1 MDKELIQQG
10 DVLFFRTNDLPKG
23 LKRKKAV
30 RPGLATFAE
39 GEVTGHHHSA
49 VIEKIDGRK
58 TDNITLYEKDG
69 VLYCSVRKETT
80 VTHQEHKPVTLPMGD
95 YRVGIV
101 REYDPFEKEIRD
113 VRD

>member
-1 MDKELIQQG
+1 
-10 DVLFFRTNDLPKG
+10 
-23 LKRKKAV
+23 
-30 RPGLATFAE
+30 LATFAL

-49 VIEKIDGRK
+49 VIEKEGGVP
-58 TDNITLYEKDG
+58 NLTLYEDG
-69 VLYCSVRKETT
+69 DGIFWCSVNRESE
-80 VTHQEHKPVTLPMGD
+80 VTHQEHGTITLSPGN